1 MSWTFWQKRESEE
14 EMEDN
19 GMEGKRQ
26 KLEAESSE
34 NVLKEKKMKLLEE
47 QMVIDAELLWIK
59 TIKNAALIEQN
70 KLLSIERQKRAPE
83 KKAFELLN
91 ELKKKLDEAVKNT
104 KICDEFVDDAHQSK
118 QTFHQNIFSIYFFI
132 VFIWIPELR
141 YEKY

>member
-1 MSWTFWQKRESEE
+1 
-14 EMEDN
+14 
-19 GMEGKRQ
+19 MEGKRQ